1 MYVFLNL
8 IFFKFGCSFFEVL
21 FCIVNFETKINVP
34 MFTKIKV
41 VTFLRLRILFLTVS
55 LRSVDRFY
63 WVFYLFKIHSA
74 WVPVAIVKVSG
85 WWK

>member
-1 MYVFLNL
+1 
-8 IFFKFGCSFFEVL
+8 
-21 FCIVNFETKINVP
+21 